1 MPRPAAATIHLD
13 ALRANLATIRS
24 LCPRSK
30 VMAVVKA
37 DGYGHGLERVAKA
50 LSGADA
56 YGVAALSD
64 AERLRAIGLTQRI
77 VLLSGIHQAAD
88 LAALRRL
95 QADTVIHHESQLEIL
110 ESDRSQAP
118 LRVWL
123 KIDSGMHRLGFAP
136 ERAAEAYRRL
146 RQLPFVDADLPLMTH
161 FARSD
166 ELDSDTTAEQIRAFA
181 ESTTELS
188 GQRSLANSAAVLGW
202 PDSHADWVRP
212 GGALFGLSVI
222 EGRSAESFGLQPA
235 MTLSTEIIAVN
246 QLRPGDHVG
255 YGGCFVAD
263 RPMRIGIAAIGY
275 GDGYPR
281 SLPSGSTVLVDG
293 SRAPTVGRVSMD
305 LLAIDLDDAPD
316 ARVGSSV
323 TLWGRGLPVEEV
335 AQAAGTIS
343 YELTCGITRRVA
355 FDEDGQIA
363 D

>member
-13 ALRANLATIRS
+13 ALRANLATVRR

-37 DGYGHGLERVAKA
+37 DGYGHGLERVAAA
-50 LSGADA
+50 LTGADA

-77 VLLSGIHQAAD
+77 VLLSGIHQAVD
-88 LAALRRL
+88 LAELRRL
-95 QADTVIHHESQLEIL
+95 QVDTVIHHESQLELL
-110 ESDRSQAP
+110 ESERDPAH

-123 KIDSGMHRLGFAP
+123 KIDSGMHRLGFPP
-136 ERAAEAYRRL
+136 ERAVEAFRRL
-146 RQLPFVDADLPLMTH
+146 RQLNFIDDDLPIMTH
-161 FARSD
+161 FSRSD
-166 ELDSDTTAEQIRAFA
+166 ELDSEVTREQIRRFSD
-181 ESTTELS
+181 STATLQ

-212 GGALFGLSVI
+212 GGALFGLSVV
-222 EGRSAESFGLQPA
+222 EGHSAASLGLQAA
-235 MTLSTEIIAVN
+235 MTLSTEIIAINDV
-246 QLRPGDHVG
+246 RVGEAVG
-255 YGGCFVAD
+255 YGGRYVAD
-263 RPMRIGIAAIGY
+263 RPVRVGIAAIGY

-281 SLPSGSTVLVDG
+281 HLPSGSPVLVDG
-293 SRAPTVGRVSMD
+293 RRVATVGRVSMD
-305 LLAIDLDDAPD
+305 LLAVDLSKSDD
-316 ARVGSSV
+316 ARVGSKV

-355 FDEDGQIA
+355 FLEAESGA
-363 D
+363 A